1 MITQVT
7 LNHSDGSKVKWVD
20 LHDPDQTSLKSLSA
34 EFGIHESS
42 LEDCMEPYHLPKYE
56 SHPDYTFIIIRVL
69 DPERK
74 NLTSDITQLTRKVA
88 IFIGKDFIITIH
100 RAKLDFIESLKTSYS
115 ATTIQS
121 KIDPKIQVCIEILN
135 LGLNS
140 FDPLIDESI
149 AYINTLEQESKINLN
164 KIFKLRAQASSVKR
178 LLRLSHDVCVKFS
191 SHLDG
196 SAKTMAQDLRDDVE
210 NSLFFAE
217 DLNENI
223 LHFINLQLSIQSQRT
238 NETMRIMAIF
248 SAFFMPITFIVGL
261 YGMNFKT
268 MPEID
273 WTYGYPFSLTLM
285 FASTIAVFI
294 WFKKNKWL

>member
-7 LNHSDGSKVKWVD
+7 LSHSDGSKVKWVD

-100 RAKLDFIESLKTSYS
+100 RAKLDFIESLRTSYS

-149 AYINTLEQESKINLN
+149 AYINTLEQESKVNLK

-268 MPEID
+268 MPEIE
-273 WTYGYPFSLTLM
+273 WTYGYPFSLALM